1 MDLATRFS
9 TPATHAGHDGAHGM
23 TGGCMTV
30 LTERFARAVDYASS
44 SHLAGVRFPE
54 EGICDSGSA

>member
-1 MDLATRFS
+1 
-9 TPATHAGHDGAHGM
+9 M